1 MPSPPLNEPCTWNVL
16 FTCVCFMFQIYAGR
30 TLKGSVQHWIPSW
43 WLISRNLVCTLSTV
57 CYLFSTGLSCIRL
70 SISGL
75 DSCARFW
82 DLRSGK
88 CIMLFEGHLK
98 NVLSL
103 DFSPNGWVTIHFWI
117 LFSLIHSSTHWQTC
131 TTKRRYICLAFHSVH
146 LTSRFF
152 SYWFFHQHINL
163 PVLWNDLELISP
175 HPIDLCTNCLEWFAH
190 LFYSATSSIASWLT
204 HFSGTMLPQEEMIT
218 VLRCGI
224 WEEENVSTPY
234 QLTQASFRIF
244 DLRVS
249 FPVHLALSLS
259 SSSSFSSFSLLLISL
274 FL

>member
-43 WLISRNLVCTLSTV
+43 WLISRNLVCSLSTV
-57 CYLFSTGLSCIRL
+57 CSLFSAGLSCIRL

-117 LFSLIHSSTHWQTC
+117 LFSLIHSSTHQHTDKLVPQNEG
-131 TTKRRYICLAFHSVH
+131 TFALHFTQY
-146 LTSRFF
+146 TSPVDFF
-152 SYWFFHQHINL
+152 L
-163 PVLWNDLELISP
+163 LI
-175 HPIDLCTNCLEWFAH
+175 
-190 LFYSATSSIASWLT
+190 
-204 HFSGTMLPQEEMIT
+204 
-218 VLRCGI
+218 
-224 WEEENVSTPY
+224 
-234 QLTQASFRIF
+234 
-244 DLRVS
+244 
-249 FPVHLALSLS
+249 LS
-259 SSSSFSSFSLLLISL
+259 STH
-274 FL
+274 